1 MVTNQS
7 SFTTHHFKINYCS
20 IFAGKLKSTIKK
32 LLLWK
37 ESNFNSNDTM
47 IESLDLNEK
56 SLKKKDSK
64 SKGNIFMPKLTF
76 NSTDDIPLDKR
87 ISDLLQK
94 DKESRETNNLSASN
108 KSKMLKALSSASLS
122 SPKMRQTIN
131 FEKCNS
137 TSKLPSLKNT
147 ETQKTV
153 AEIKNKTMS
162 RLDGNISANN
172 HCPLKQQVNESA
184 MKVKS
189 GNANSPTPEKNN
201 EASSVIKRKMLRSR
215 STVSLKSVTP
225 ISCNK
230 KVEKNTISR
239 AKSVSMLKMSS
250 EEEEAEIAIQKPM
263 SRSVRAKL
271 LKNSCVDETP
281 TDSDKIVKKKNVPSM
296 PSCSIAKL
304 QKANLNEKEINGSAN
319 KRTKSE
325 NSPKSVGE
333 ETGDEHS
340 SHSSTWPE
348 NHSLSNKKSQLNV
361 QQKSLTENPLDK
373 TKSIKVSS
381 KIKNESKQRKYS
393 SKPSDTTEVETD
405 SNDHSN
411 SSCSVVTPAQMR
423 VLNPEYSSDVT
434 NSREKSFTRQRKNV
448 QPIYLNSSDS
458 SLTSSPLS
466 ENSPFTSKKNKYK
479 NNIKPNNESQVS
491 KDSKQTSK
499 ETKSHDDD
507 SNKCLKST
515 KQQTCNTSSSKIKTP
530 INSNKR
536 SYSQEPSEE
545 TNASDKEK
553 RNLNPKSSKLDLSND
568 DAQSLTMKKT
578 SQQNEK
584 NKLTRSS
591 LSKGPFKKD
600 YQKGSILSGIHER
613 YLKSF
618 TRKLHF
624 LRAYEIGD
632 VSESDIQDVTMP
644 EKFDL
649 NCKVRITTLFLDQF

>member
-1 MVTNQS
+1 
-7 SFTTHHFKINYCS
+7 
-20 IFAGKLKSTIKK
+20 
-32 LLLWK
+32 
-37 ESNFNSNDTM
+37 M

-56 SLKKKDSK
+56 SFKKKDST
-64 SKGNIFMPKLTF
+64 SKGYSFMPKLTL

-94 DKESRETNNLSASN
+94 DKESLETNNLPASN

-131 FEKCNS
+131 FEKCKS

-162 RLDGNISANN
+162 RLDGNISPNN
-172 HCPLKQQVNESA
+172 HCPLKKQVNESA

-189 GNANSPTPEKNN
+189 GNAHSPTPEKNN

-250 EEEEAEIAIQKPM
+250 GEEEAEIAIQKPM

-271 LKNSCVDETP
+271 LKNGCVDETP

-296 PSCSIAKL
+296 LSYSIAKL

-325 NSPKSVGE
+325 NSSKSAGE
-333 ETGDEHS
+333 ETGDKHS
-340 SHSSTWPE
+340 SHSSTWSE
-348 NHSLSNKKSQLNV
+348 NQSLSNKKSQLNV
-361 QQKSLTENPLDK
+361 QQKSLTEKPLDK

-405 SNDHSN
+405 SYDHSN
-411 SSCSVVTPAQMR
+411 S
-423 VLNPEYSSDVT
+423 YSSDVT

-458 SLTSSPLS
+458 SLTSSPQS
-466 ENSPFTSKKNKYK
+466 ENSPFTSKKKKYK

-515 KQQTCNTSSSKIKTP
+515 KQQTFNTSYFRSKIKTP

-536 SYSQEPSEE
+536 LYSQEPSEE
-545 TNASDKEK
+545 TNVSDKGK
-553 RNLNPKSSKLDLSND
+553 RNLNPKSSKLDLSNE

-578 SQQNEK
+578 IQQNEK

-591 LSKGPFKKD
+591 LSKVPFKKD
-600 YQKGSILSGIHER
+600 YQKGSIRSGIHER

-649 NCKVRITTLFLDQF
+649 NCKVRITTLFLNQF

>member
-7 SFTTHHFKINYCS
+7 SFTAHHFKINYCS

-37 ESNFNSNDTM
+37 ESNFNSNDTV

-64 SKGNIFMPKLTF
+64 SKGNSFMPKLTF

-94 DKESRETNNLSASN
+94 DKESLETNNLPASN
-108 KSKMLKALSSASLS
+108 KSKMLKTLSSASLS

-137 TSKLPSLKNT
+137 TSKLSSLKNT

-162 RLDGNISANN
+162 RLDGNISPNN
-172 HCPLKQQVNESA
+172 HCPLKKQFNESA

-189 GNANSPTPEKNN
+189 GNAHSPSPEKNN

-239 AKSVSMLKMSS
+239 AKSVSMLKISS
-250 EEEEAEIAIQKPM
+250 EEEKAEIAIQKPM
-263 SRSVRAKL
+263 SRIVRAKL

-296 PSCSIAKL
+296 LSYSIAKL

-325 NSPKSVGE
+325 NSAKSVGE

-340 SHSSTWPE
+340 SHSSTWSK
-348 NHSLSNKKSQLNV
+348 NQSLSNIKSQLNV
-361 QQKSLTENPLDK
+361 QKKSLTEKPLDK

-393 SKPSDTTEVETD
+393 SNPSDTTEVETD
-405 SNDHSN
+405 SFDHSN

-448 QPIYLNSSDS
+448 QPIFLNSSDS

-466 ENSPFTSKKNKYK
+466 ENSSFTSKKKKYK

-515 KQQTCNTSSSKIKTP
+515 KQQTFNTSSSKIKTP

-545 TNASDKEK
+545 TNISDKGK

>member
-1 MVTNQS
+1 MVTNTS
-7 SFTTHHFKINYCS
+7 SFTAHHFKINYCS
-20 IFAGKLKSTIKK
+20 IFVGKLKSTIKK

-37 ESNFNSNDTM
+37 ESNFNSNDTV
-47 IESLDLNEK
+47 IKSLNLNEK

-64 SKGNIFMPKLTF
+64 SNGNSFTPNLTL
-76 NSTDDIPLDKR
+76 NSTDVIPLDKR
-87 ISDLLQK
+87 RSDRLQN
-94 DKESRETNNLSASN
+94 DKESLETNDLPASN
-108 KSKMLKALSSASLS
+108 KRKMVKALSSASLT

-131 FEKCNS
+131 FEKCKS
-137 TSKLPSLKNT
+137 TSKLPSLKNI

-153 AEIKNKTMS
+153 AAIKNKTMS
-162 RLDGNISANN
+162 RLDGNISPNN
-172 HCPLKQQVNESA
+172 HCPLKNQ
-184 MKVKS
+184 VKS
-189 GNANSPTPEKNN
+189 GNTHSPTPEKNN
-201 EASSVIKRKMLRSR
+201 EVGSVIKRKMLRSR

-239 AKSVSMLKMSS
+239 AKSVSMLKISS

-263 SRSVRAKL
+263 SRSVHAKL

-281 TDSDKIVKKKNVPSM
+281 TDSDNIVKKKNVPSM
-296 PSCSIAKL
+296 LGYSIAKL
-304 QKANLNEKEINGSAN
+304 QKANLNKKEINGSAN
-319 KRTKSE
+319 KRIKSE
-325 NSPKSVGE
+325 NSAKSVDE
-333 ETGDEHS
+333 ETGDKHS
-340 SHSSTWPE
+340 SHSSTWSE
-348 NHSLSNKKSQLNV
+348 NQSLSNTKSQLNV
-361 QQKSLTENPLDK
+361 QQKSLTEKPLDK

-381 KIKNESKQRKYS
+381 KIENESKQRKYS
-393 SKPSDTTEVETD
+393 SKPSDTTEIETG
-405 SNDHSN
+405 SFDHSN

-423 VLNPEYSSDVT
+423 VLNPEYTSDVT

-448 QPIYLNSSDS
+448 KPIYLNSSDS

-466 ENSPFTSKKNKYK
+466 EDKPFTSKKKKYK

-499 ETKSHDDD
+499 ETKSHDD
-507 SNKCLKST
+507 SSKCLNST
-515 KQQTCNTSSSKIKTP
+515 QQQTFNTSSSKIKTP

-545 TNASDKEK
+545 INISDKGK

-568 DAQSLTMKKT
+568 DTQSLTMKRT

-584 NKLTRSS
+584 NKLTRNS

-600 YQKGSILSGIHER
+600 YQKGSIHSGIHER

>member
-7 SFTTHHFKINYCS
+7 SFTAHHFKINYCS

-37 ESNFNSNDTM
+37 ESNFNSNDTV

-56 SLKKKDSK
+56 SLKKKDST
-64 SKGNIFMPKLTF
+64 SKGNSFMPKLTL

-94 DKESRETNNLSASN
+94 DKDSLETNNLPASN

-131 FEKCNS
+131 FEKFKS

-162 RLDGNISANN
+162 RLDGNISPNN
-172 HCPLKQQVNESA
+172 HCPSKKQVNESA

-189 GNANSPTPEKNN
+189 GNAHSPTPEKNN

-281 TDSDKIVKKKNVPSM
+281 TDSDKIVKKNNVPSM
-296 PSCSIAKL
+296 LSYSIAKL

-333 ETGDEHS
+333 ETGDKHS
-340 SHSSTWPE
+340 SHSSTWSE
-348 NHSLSNKKSQLNV
+348 NQSLSNKKSQLNV
-361 QQKSLTENPLDK
+361 QQKSLTEKPLDK

-405 SNDHSN
+405 SYDHSN
-411 SSCSVVTPAQMR
+411 S
-423 VLNPEYSSDVT
+423 YSSDVT

-458 SLTSSPLS
+458 SLTSSPQS
-466 ENSPFTSKKNKYK
+466 ENSPFTSKKKKYK

-491 KDSKQTSK
+491 KDSK

-515 KQQTCNTSSSKIKTP
+515 KQQTFNTSSSKIKTP

-536 SYSQEPSEE
+536 LYSQEQSEE
-545 TNASDKEK
+545 TNVSDKGK
-553 RNLNPKSSKLDLSND
+553 RNLNPKSSKLDLSNE

-578 SQQNEK
+578 IQQNEK

-591 LSKGPFKKD
+591 LSKVPFKKD
-600 YQKGSILSGIHER
+600 YQKGSIRSDIHER

-632 VSESDIQDVTMP
+632 VSENDIQDVTMP

-649 NCKVRITTLFLDQF
+649 NCKVRITTLFLNQF

>member
-7 SFTTHHFKINYCS
+7 SFTAYHFKINYCS

-37 ESNFNSNDTM
+37 ESNFNSNDTVV
-47 IESLDLNEK
+47 ESLNLNEK
-56 SLKKKDSK
+56 SFKKKDSK
-64 SKGNIFMPKLTF
+64 SKGNSFTPKLTL
-76 NSTDDIPLDKR
+76 NSTDVIPLDKR
-87 ISDLLQK
+87 RSDRLQN
-94 DKESRETNNLSASN
+94 DKESLETNDLPASN
-108 KSKMLKALSSASLS
+108 KSKLVKALSSASLK

-131 FEKCNS
+131 FEKCKS
-137 TSKLPSLKNT
+137 TSKLPSLKNI

-153 AEIKNKTMS
+153 AAIKNKTMS
-162 RLDGNISANN
+162 RLDGNISPNN
-172 HCPLKQQVNESA
+172 HCPLKKQ
-184 MKVKS
+184 VKS
-189 GNANSPTPEKNN
+189 GNTHSPTPEKNN
-201 EASSVIKRKMLRSR
+201 EVGSVIKRKMLRSR
-215 STVSLKSVTP
+215 STVSLKIVTP

-239 AKSVSMLKMSS
+239 AKSVSMLKISS
-250 EEEEAEIAIQKPM
+250 EEEEAEIA
-263 SRSVRAKL
+263 SATSV
-271 LKNSCVDETP
+271 D
-281 TDSDKIVKKKNVPSM
+281 
-296 PSCSIAKL
+296 
-304 QKANLNEKEINGSAN
+304 
-319 KRTKSE
+319 
-325 NSPKSVGE
+325 E

-340 SHSSTWPE
+340 SHSSIWSE
-348 NHSLSNKKSQLNV
+348 NQSLSNIKSQLNV
-361 QQKSLTENPLDK
+361 QQKSLTEKPLDK

-381 KIKNESKQRKYS
+381 KIENESKQRKYS
-393 SKPSDTTEVETD
+393 SKPSDTTEVETG
-405 SNDHSN
+405 SFDHSN

-423 VLNPEYSSDVT
+423 VLNPEYTSDVT

-448 QPIYLNSSDS
+448 KPIYLNSSDS

-466 ENSPFTSKKNKYK
+466 ENKPFTSKKKKYK

-491 KDSKQTSK
+491 KDSKKTSE

-507 SNKCLKST
+507 SNKCLNST
-515 KQQTCNTSSSKIKTP
+515 QQQTFNTSSSKIKTP

-545 TNASDKEK
+545 INISDKGK
-553 RNLNPKSSKLDLSND
+553 RNLNPKSSKSDLSND
-568 DAQSLTMKKT
+568 DTQSLTMNKT

-584 NKLTRSS
+584 NKLTRNS

-600 YQKGSILSGIHER
+600 NQKGSIHSGIHER

-632 VSESDIQDVTMP
+632 VSESDIQDVTLP

>member
-7 SFTTHHFKINYCS
+7 SFTAHHFKINYCS

-37 ESNFNSNDTM
+37 ESNFNSNDTV
-47 IESLDLNEK
+47 IESLK
-56 SLKKKDSK
+56 S
-64 SKGNIFMPKLTF
+64 
-76 NSTDDIPLDKR
+76 
-87 ISDLLQK
+87 
-94 DKESRETNNLSASN
+94 SASN

-131 FEKCNS
+131 FGKCNS

-147 ETQKTV
+147 ETHKTV

-162 RLDGNISANN
+162 RLEGNISPNN
-172 HCPLKQQVNESA
+172 HCLLKKQVNESA

-189 GNANSPTPEKNN
+189 GNAHSPTPEKNN

-239 AKSVSMLKMSS
+239 AKSVSMLKMCS

-281 TDSDKIVKKKNVPSM
+281 TDSDKIVKKKNVPRLLSY
-296 PSCSIAKL
+296 SIAKL

-333 ETGDEHS
+333 ETGDKHS
-340 SHSSTWPE
+340 SHSSTWSE
-348 NHSLSNKKSQLNV
+348 NQWLSNKKSQLNV
-361 QQKSLTENPLDK
+361 QQISLTEKPLDK

-405 SNDHSN
+405 SYDHSN

-434 NSREKSFTRQRKNV
+434 NSRKKSFTRQRKNV

-466 ENSPFTSKKNKYK
+466 ENSPFTSKKKKYK

-515 KQQTCNTSSSKIKTP
+515 KQQTFNTSSSKIKTP
-530 INSNKR
+530 INSNKQ

-545 TNASDKEK
+545 KNVSDKGK
-553 RNLNPKSSKLDLSND
+553 RNLNPRSSKLNLSND
-568 DAQSLTMKKT
+568 DANSLTMKKT

-600 YQKGSILSGIHER
+600 YQKGSIRSGIHER

>member
-7 SFTTHHFKINYCS
+7 SFTAHHFKINYCS

-37 ESNFNSNDTM
+37 ESNFNSNDTV

-56 SLKKKDSK
+56 SLKKRDSK
-64 SKGNIFMPKLTF
+64 SKGNSFMPKLTLNF
-76 NSTDDIPLDKR
+76 TDGIPLHKR
-87 ISDLLQK
+87 RSDCLQK
-94 DKESRETNNLSASN
+94 DKESLETNDLPASN

-162 RLDGNISANN
+162 RLDGNISPNN
-172 HCPLKQQVNESA
+172 HCPLKKQVNESA

-189 GNANSPTPEKNN
+189 GNAHSPTPEKNN

-225 ISCNK
+225 ISCSK
-230 KVEKNTISR
+230 KVVKNTISR
-239 AKSVSMLKMSS
+239 AKSVSMLKLSS

-263 SRSVRAKL
+263 SRSVRTKL

-281 TDSDKIVKKKNVPSM
+281 THSDKIVKKKNVPSM
-296 PSCSIAKL
+296 LSYNIAKL

-325 NSPKSVGE
+325 NSAKSVGE
-333 ETGDEHS
+333 ETDDEHS
-340 SHSSTWPE
+340 SHSSTWSK
-348 NHSLSNKKSQLNV
+348 NQSLSNIKSQLNV
-361 QQKSLTENPLDK
+361 QQKSLTEKPLDK

-381 KIKNESKQRKYS
+381 KIMNESKQRKYS

-405 SNDHSN
+405 SSDHSN
-411 SSCSVVTPAQMR
+411 SSCSVITPAQMR

-448 QPIYLNSSDS
+448 QHIYLNSSDS

-466 ENSPFTSKKNKYK
+466 ENSPFTSNKKKYK
-479 NNIKPNNESQVS
+479 NNIKTNNESQVS

-515 KQQTCNTSSSKIKTP
+515 KQQTFNTSSSKIKTP

-545 TNASDKEK
+545 INVSDKGK

-568 DAQSLTMKKT
+568 DAQSLMMKKT

-600 YQKGSILSGIHER
+600 YQKGSTHSGIHER

>member
-7 SFTTHHFKINYCS
+7 SFTAHHFKINYCS

-37 ESNFNSNDTM
+37 ESNFNSNDTV

-56 SLKKKDSK
+56 SFKKKDSK
-64 SKGNIFMPKLTF
+64 SKGNSFMPKLTF

-94 DKESRETNNLSASN
+94 DKESLETNNLPASN

-131 FEKCNS
+131 FEKCKS

-147 ETQKTV
+147 EIQKTV

-162 RLDGNISANN
+162 RLDGNISPNN
-172 HCPLKQQVNESA
+172 HCPLKKQVNESS

-189 GNANSPTPEKNN
+189 GNAHSPTPEKNN

-230 KVEKNTISR
+230 KDEKNTISR

-271 LKNSCVDETP
+271 FKNSCVDETP
-281 TDSDKIVKKKNVPSM
+281 TDSNKIVKKKNVPSM
-296 PSCSIAKL
+296 LSYSIAKL

-333 ETGDEHS
+333 ETIDEHS
-340 SHSSTWPE
+340 STWAE
-348 NHSLSNKKSQLNV
+348 NQSLSNKKSQLNV
-361 QQKSLTENPLDK
+361 QQKSLTVKPLDK

-381 KIKNESKQRKYS
+381 KINNESKQRKYS

-405 SNDHSN
+405 SYDHSD

-423 VLNPEYSSDVT
+423 VLNPEHSSEVT
-434 NSREKSFTRQRKNV
+434 NSRDKSFSRQRKKV

-458 SLTSSPLS
+458 SLTSSPLL
-466 ENSPFTSKKNKYK
+466 ENSPFTSKKKKYK

-515 KQQTCNTSSSKIKTP
+515 KQQTFNTSSSKIKTP

-536 SYSQEPSEE
+536 SYSQETSEE
-545 TNASDKEK
+545 TNVSDKGK
-553 RNLNPKSSKLDLSND
+553 RNLNPKSIKLDLSND

-584 NKLTRSS
+584 NKVTRSS

-600 YQKGSILSGIHER
+600 YQKGSIFSGIHER